1 MQTQTE
7 KILNF
12 LRFISWI
19 AFIGSIVLLLMK
31 ISAFGVGLLA
41 PNTKMTFSGTNIKL
55 SGLRKDHLKEYLFA
69 FSFLITVAILNVQ
82 VWENVKNVLHKINLK
97 NPFSMEIAKIL
108 EKIGYLL
115 LSIWA
120 VGFIAEGYLDYL
132 SKRIDGV
139 EKGMDIDFNYLFTA
153 GIVYIISQIF
163 KRGVELQEENELT
176 V

>member
-1 MQTQTE
+1 MKTQTK

-12 LRFISWI
+12 LQFIAWI
-19 AFIGSIVLLLMK
+19 AFIGSIILLLMK
-31 ISAFGVGLLA
+31 IAAFGVGLLA

-55 SGLRKDHLKEYLFA
+55 SGLRKDHFQEYIFA

-82 VWENVKNVLHKINLK
+82 VWKNVKNVLQKINLK
-97 NPFSMEIAKIL
+97 NPFSMEIAKLL
-108 EKIGYLL
+108 EKIGYFL
-115 LSIWA
+115 LSTWA
-120 VGFIAEGYLDYL
+120 VGFIADGYLEQL
-132 SKRIDGV
+132 SKRVDGV